1 MNDFPAILTDCRAT
15 YPDLAAMPPDTL
27 YGPGLRAVR
36 VRLGISQEQAALR
49 IGLGSR
55 QAVDNIERRGVLGS
69 NPTRTAI
76 TAWLRSIGAP
86 LGGLPGLSY
95 LGEVGLALQEG
106 REPAWPQSVD
116 TP

>member
-1 MNDFPAILTDCRAT
+1 MNDFSAILTDCRAT

-27 YGPGLRAVR
+27 YGPGLRAIR
-36 VRLGISQEQAALR
+36 LRLGLTQETVALR
-49 IGLGSR
+49 VGLGSR
-55 QAVDNIERRGVLGS
+55 QAVDHLERARTIGGS
-69 NPTRTAI
+69 PVRTAL
-76 TAWLRSIGAP
+76 TSWLRSVGAP

-95 LGEVGLALQEG
+95 LMEVGLALQQG